1 MTKPVLNIDDLN
13 TTERLDLIEELWESL
28 EETPQDVPLTK
39 AQGEELDRRL
49 NAFES
54 GETEGIPWEEVLREV
69 RKNTK

>member
-54 GETEGIPWEEVLREV
+54 GKTEGIPWEEVLREV